1 MKSIQPRVFI
11 YFFECQSSLSDEAEG
26 GGIDAVGCF
35 CDIDAFRQGLD
46 VDVGTAVGIHAE
58 PYHARGIVDFDGH
71 FLVGR
76 DMEHACGRQRNQI
89 VGRADRAYT
98 GLGGCP

>member
-1 MKSIQPRVFI
+1 MRGCILNSIQSRVFI

-26 GGIDAVGCF
+26 GGIDAVG
-35 CDIDAFRQGLD
+35 GLCD
-46 VDVGTAVGIHAE
+46 VDASGRDLMSMSELLSASMPE

-76 DMEHACGRQRNQI
+76 DMEHASGVRVIMSLAGLI
-89 VGRADRAYT
+89 VRMPD
-98 GLGGCP
+98 